1 MTALCAPV
9 YCPDASVIVGI
20 QGSQFSPAP
29 AICTG
34 EPRKMVV
41 PSPILL
47 ELLRPHAQADPS
59 AVGAYPF
66 QPPAP
71 TYASARNPANRAPTD
86 RVPPGVPPRPSAFFP
101 PRRTPEPAFS
111 ANLF

>member
-59 AVGAYPF
+59 AVRTYPF
-66 QPPAP
+66 QSPAP
-71 TYASARNPANRAPTD
+71 RYAITGHPVNRAAADPFAAGL
-86 RVPPGVPPRPSAFFP
+86 PQKPSAIFP
-101 PRRTPEPAFS
+101 TVPTA
-111 ANLF
+111 